1 MHKKLGYALW
11 LKIACPGQITHQKIV
26 FPLQDL
32 TLTAYKTMSQNF
44 DIINNN
50 NNNNNNKNYTN
61 AFNILGNAWG
71 VT

>member
-1 MHKKLGYALW
+1 
-11 LKIACPGQITHQKIV
+11 
-26 FPLQDL
+26 
-32 TLTAYKTMSQNF
+32 MSQNF